1 MVLTVKIGLTGAR
14 RGSFAR
20 LVRLDF
26 LSFFKGYS
34 SLSYLKQL
42 PLDQIKID
50 QSFVRDIAT
59 DPNDAVMVQAII
71 GMAQNFRLNVIAEGV
86 ETEAQLDF
94 LKRNGCMTYQGYLFS
109 KPVPLDLFE
118 QHVMRLMN
126 AIEK

>member
-1 MVLTVKIGLTGAR
+1 
-14 RGSFAR
+14 
-20 LVRLDF
+20 
-26 LSFFKGYS
+26 
-34 SLSYLKQL
+34 
-42 PLDQIKID
+42 
-50 QSFVRDIAT
+50 
-59 DPNDAVMVQAII
+59 
-71 GMAQNFRLNVIAEGV
+71 V

>member
-1 MVLTVKIGLTGAR
+1 MVC
-14 RGSFAR
+14 
-20 LVRLDF
+20 
-26 LSFFKGYS
+26 
-34 SLSYLKQL
+34 
-42 PLDQIKID
+42 PLLF
-50 QSFVRDIAT
+50 SVVCPLLFS
-59 DPNDAVMVQAII
+59 PCCSP
-71 GMAQNFRLNVIAEGV
+71 EGV

>member
-1 MVLTVKIGLTGAR
+1 M
-14 RGSFAR
+14 
-20 LVRLDF
+20 RLDF